1 MSSFP
6 FIKKIHW
13 CVVWQ
18 HLLFIMCY
26 NVSNIEMLTTRDGPE
41 VINAKA
47 RCWLKIMIF
56 TQVRGSLLKYCNN
69 VWYGKTRM
77 VWLPNGEQILK
88 ICLLISTE
96 YMNVTDRWM
105 DRYTDTAWW
114 HRLHLFTSKIQTI
127 PITYRNFTR
136 SFCRHRLNGSS
147 TFALTYSFPVL
158 NSSTSSCTN
167 INHINY

>member
-1 MSSFP
+1 
-6 FIKKIHW
+6 
-13 CVVWQ
+13 
-18 HLLFIMCY
+18 
-26 NVSNIEMLTTRDGPE
+26 MLTTRDGPE

-105 DRYTDTAWW
+105 DRYTDTA
-114 HRLHLFTSKIQTI
+114 
-127 PITYRNFTR
+127 
-136 SFCRHRLNGSS
+136 
-147 TFALTYSFPVL
+147 
-158 NSSTSSCTN
+158 
-167 INHINY
+167 